1 MAGSKP
7 MVHMRSWYFRH
18 SFVQVYHWYAYC
30 QKMCKSQSAIGP
42 RLICGCIRK
51 REAYSGQRILNFFS
65 FPWLLNITS
74 DSYVIFVGLDVYV
87 CATLSG
93 SDSKKTQ
100 HWDMVA
106 LGLCIAG
113 ILLCLV
119 DYALVCR
126 TPKWRFAAVGSAS
139 SADQPICIVVVNH
152 QDSV

>member
-1 MAGSKP
+1 ML
-7 MVHMRSWYFRH
+7 F
-18 SFVQVYHWYAYC
+18 
-30 QKMCKSQSAIGP
+30 I
-42 RLICGCIRK
+42 
-51 REAYSGQRILNFFS
+51 
-65 FPWLLNITS
+65 
-74 DSYVIFVGLDVYV
+74 GLDLYV